1 MARGPAN
8 HYERRLRALKNER
21 STWEPDW
28 KDVSSFVDPYGT
40 RFPNEKVN
48 DGRRKD
54 QKILNN
60 TATLSLRNLR
70 SGLMGGL
77 TNPAQPWFSLS
88 LTDAG
93 RTRPKQ
99 IKAWLEQCTDVM
111 KSVFAQSNTYGAL
124 HTAYGQLGA
133 YGVAAVLVDESDDL
147 AKPPIRLTPFPIGQ
161 FYLATNSEGKV
172 DCCYREFDMTVRQ
185 LVERFGLGNLRE
197 CTRRFYEQKNF
208 DKWIKVIHVI
218 EPRKE
223 RDPEGKTTKDMPF
236 ASVYFEKGGSEGEYL
251 QESGY
256 KEFPVLCPRWDAIG
270 EDVYG
275 RSPAMI
281 SIGDIKALQVMELR
295 KAEAE
300 AKLVNPPMVLMGE
313 IIGQRVGLSPGYVNR
328 VPTSTGESG
337 FKPVYEI
344 NPRLQELI
352 ADIQS
357 VEERIKRAF
366 FEDLFLMVAQLDNVR
381 TATEIVERK
390 AEKLLMLGPVIQSL
404 EQELLDPLIKRTF
417 RILFEQGK
425 FDELPSGIELSEN
438 SLMVAYESPLA
449 ASQKAQSVGHIE
461 AFMNLVGPIINMS
474 QDTLLRV
481 NFEELVKEIAYK
493 TGVTVNAV
501 RDDAEVQRLK
511 EQQAQAA
518 AAQQQGEQAMQAA
531 QGAKL
536 LSEAQIQGDNALGAM
551 LGQTGIR

>member
-1 MARGPAN
+1 MARAEAN
-8 HYERRLRALKNER
+8 RYERRLRALKNER
-21 STWEPDW
+21 SSWEPDW
-28 KDVSSFVDPYGT
+28 REVSSFVDPYGT

-48 DGRRKD
+48 DGKRKD

-88 LTDAG
+88 LSDASK
-93 RTRPKQ
+93 TRPTQ
-99 IKAWLEQCTDVM
+99 VKAWLEECTDVM
-111 KSVFAQSNTYGAL
+111 RAVFAQSNAYGAL

-133 YGVAAVLVDESDDL
+133 YGVAAVLVDESEDP
-147 AKPPIRLTPFPIGQ
+147 AKPPIRLTPFPVGQ
-161 FYLATNSEGKV
+161 FYLATNSEGRV

-185 LVERFGLGNLRE
+185 LAERFGLENLRD
-197 CTRRFYEQKNF
+197 CTKRLYEQKSF

-236 ASVYFEKGGSEGEYL
+236 ASVYFEKGAGEGEYL
-251 QESGY
+251 HESGY

-275 RSPAMI
+275 RAPAMI
-281 SIGDIKALQVMELR
+281 SIGDIKALQTMEMR

-300 AKLVNPPMVLMGE
+300 AKLVNPPMVLVGE

-328 VPTSTGESG
+328 VPTSAGESG

-352 ADIQS
+352 ADIQG
-357 VEERIKRAF
+357 VENRIKRAF
-366 FEDLFLMVAQLDNVR
+366 FEDLFLMVSQLDNVR

-417 RILFEQGK
+417 RILYEQGR
-425 FDELPSGIELSEN
+425 FDKAPPGLDLSE
-438 SLMVAYESPLA
+438 STLTVAYESPLA

-461 AFMNLVGPIINMS
+461 AFMNLAGPIVSAS
-474 QDTLLRV
+474 QEAFMRV
-481 NFEELVKEIAYK
+481 NFEELIKELAYK

-501 RDDAEVQRLK
+501 RDDEEVQRLK
-511 EQQAQAA
+511 EQQAEAA
-518 AAQQQGEQAMQAA
+518 AAQQQGEQAMQAV
-531 QGAKL
+531 QSAKL

-551 LGQTGIR
+551 LGQAGIR

>member
-1 MARGPAN
+1 MARSEPN
-8 HYERRLRALKNER
+8 RYERRLRALKNER
-21 STWEPDW
+21 SSWEPDW
-28 KDVSSFVDPYGT
+28 KEVSSYVDPYGT

-48 DGRRKD
+48 DGARKD
-54 QKILNN
+54 QRILNN

-77 TNPAQPWFSLS
+77 TNPAQPWFSLN
-88 LTDAG
+88 LTDANK
-93 RTRPKQ
+93 TRPTQVKS
-99 IKAWLEQCTDVM
+99 WLEECTDVM
-111 KSVFAQSNTYGAL
+111 RSVFAQSNTYGAL

-133 YGVAAVLVDESDDL
+133 YGVAAVLVDESEDP
-147 AKPPIRLTPFPIGQ
+147 AKPPIRLTPFPVGQ
-161 FYLATNSEGKV
+161 FYLATNSEGRV
-172 DCCYREFDMTVRQ
+172 DCCYREFEMTVRQ
-185 LVERFGLGNLRE
+185 LAQRFGFESLRDG
-197 CTRRFYEQKNF
+197 TKRLYEQKSF

-236 ASVYFEKGGSEGEYL
+236 ASVYFEKGAQSGEYL

-275 RSPAMI
+275 RAPAMI
-281 SIGDIKALQVMELR
+281 SIGDIKALQVMEMR

-328 VPTSTGESG
+328 VPSSAGESG

-344 NPRLQELI
+344 NPRLNELI

-381 TATEIVERK
+381 TATEILERK

-417 RILFEQGK
+417 RILFERGM
-425 FDELPSGIELSEN
+425 FGDAPMGIELTDN
-438 SLMVAYESPLA
+438 SLAVAYESPLA

-461 AFMNLVGPIINMS
+461 AFMNLAGPIISAS
-474 QDTLLRV
+474 QEALMRV
-481 NFEELVKEIAYK
+481 NFEELIKELAYK
-493 TGVTVNAV
+493 TGITVNAV
-501 RDDAEVQRLK
+501 RDDEEVETMK

-518 AAQQQGEQAMQAA
+518 AAQQQGEQAMQAV
-531 QGAKL
+531 QSAKL